1 MRQMTIIGLLLL
13 LLLWLTACKDRE
25 LSYALQAEVT
35 VTADW
40 SGAGMEEESNYGATL
55 LFYPQ
60 DGGEPRLALMGD
72 RRQATLRL
80 AKGSYDVILFNR
92 SFDDFGSV
100 AFRGQDRLE
109 TLEAY
114 ARKVE
119 TRTGTRIIVSPP
131 EKIAAAVMR
140 DFDVEQEKCR
150 LHLGPVLL
158 TRKMEVRLNVKGL
171 QNVRRARCVLQ
182 GMPLSMLLHNGR
194 AGSETGGQEFA
205 LGNPAF
211 EPGSLTDGA
220 LTGTLNTFGAEEGTL
235 HAIEVEVL
243 LVDGKTI
250 VKQTMTDISFKEETD
265 GEGNIV
271 IRLEADIPEPLPD
284 VKPEGGSGSGF
295 DADVDDW
302 DEEHT
307 QEVPV

>member
-1 MRQMTIIGLLLL
+1 MAHGLQRPRTELCPASGSHGDSRLERGGNGGGKQL
-13 LLLWLTACKDRE
+13 RRNAPFLSPRRRGAALGADGRPQAGNPPAGKRE
-25 LSYALQAEVT
+25 LRRDTLQPLVRRLRLGGFP
-35 VTADW
+35 
-40 SGAGMEEESNYGATL
+40 GAGPFGDVGSLRSEGGDENRHAHHRVAAREDSRRRDAGLRRGAGKVPAAPRTRPAD
-55 LFYPQ
+55 PQ
-60 DGGEPRLALMGD
+60 DGSEAERERP
-72 RRQATLRL
+72 
-80 AKGSYDVILFNR
+80 AKRAAGAVRI
-92 SFDDFGSV
+92 
-100 AFRGQDRLE
+100 
-109 TLEAY
+109 
-114 ARKVE
+114 ARDAAVH
-119 TRTGTRIIVSPP
+119 
-131 EKIAAAVMR
+131 AAA
-140 DFDVEQEKCR
+140 Q
-150 LHLGPVLL
+150 
-158 TRKMEVRLNVKGL
+158 
-171 QNVRRARCVLQ
+171 
-182 GMPLSMLLHNGR
+182 R